1 MHPHPTSH
9 SSQRAEP
16 STTESA
22 RRIEVSEINT
32 SEHRESSAAR
42 AKHDA
47 APTKASVESASNTR
61 KRKVLLALLGV
72 AVVVA
77 AAAYGTYYMTYARYH
92 ESTDDA
98 YVSGNLVQLTPQ
110 VTGTVV
116 AVNADDTQIV
126 RAGDAVVTLDN
137 ADAKVALGNA
147 EATLGQT
154 VRQVSSLYVNNDF
167 YAANVA
173 QKQSDLARAQD
184 DLRRRRD
191 VAGTGAVSAEDI
203 AHARD
208 AATAAKA
215 ALDAAREQAEA
226 NRALTDRTT
235 VEQHPNVQAA
245 ASKVRD
251 AYLAYARNTL
261 PAPVTGY
268 VAKRSVQVGQRV
280 SPGSP
285 LMAIVPLDGVWV
297 DANYKESQLRNMRIG
312 QPVVLTADVYGGKV
326 KYHGRVV
333 GFSAGTGSAFATL
346 PAQNATG
353 NWIKIVQ
360 RLPARIQLDQ
370 KELEAHPLRIG
381 LSMEVEV
388 DTRNDTGPQLGAAMN
403 TSYRTDVFAQYG
415 AQADAEI
422 ANTIARN
429 MVPLH
434 MGPAGNVISLMPS
447 ARRDAS
453 GKSGTKQRAG

>member
-1 MHPHPTSH
+1 MS
-9 SSQRAEP
+9 EIE
-16 STTESA
+16 TTERDTTQA
-22 RRIEVSEINT
+22 T
-32 SEHRESSAAR
+32 QATQA
-42 AKHDA
+42 A
-47 APTKASVESASNTR
+47 APHAKPETASATEPNTR
-61 KRKVLLALLGV
+61 KRKLLLSLLGA
-72 AVVVA
+72 AVVA
-77 AAAYGTYYMTYARYH
+77 SAAAYGAYYTTYARYH
-92 ESTDDA
+92 ETTDDA

-110 VTGTVV
+110 VTGTVI
-116 AVNADDTQIV
+116 AVNTDDTQIV
-126 RAGDAVVTLDN
+126 KMGDPVVKLDN

-184 DLRRRRD
+184 DLRRRQA

-208 AATAAKA
+208 TVTAAQA
-215 ALDAAREQAEA
+215 ALDAARQQAEA

-235 VEQHPNVQAA
+235 VAQHPNVQAA

-280 SPGSP
+280 SPGTP

-312 QPVVLTADVYGGKV
+312 QPVTLTADVYGSKV
-326 KYHGRVV
+326 EYHGRVV

-353 NWIKIVQ
+353 NWIKVVQ
-360 RLPARIQLDQ
+360 RLPARIQLDA

-381 LSMEVEV
+381 LSMEVDV
-388 DTRNDTGPQLGAAMN
+388 DTRDNTGAQLGAALN
-403 TSYRTDVFAQYG
+403 TSYRTDVFAEYG

-422 ANTIARN
+422 DRIIAQN
-429 MVPLH
+429 MVPTHAEAARPLPKH
-434 MGPAGNVISLMPS
+434 AG
-447 ARRDAS
+447 
-453 GKSGTKQRAG
+453 

>member
-1 MHPHPTSH
+1 MSETNTPE
-9 SSQRAEP
+9 RE
-16 STTESA
+16 TTQA
-22 RRIEVSEINT
+22 PDAKPGAK
-32 SEHRESSAAR
+32 SAA
-42 AKHDA
+42 
-47 APTKASVESASNTR
+47 APAQAVEASEPNTR
-61 KRKVLLALLGV
+61 KRKLLLSLLGA
-72 AVVVA
+72 AVVVS
-77 AAAYGTYYMTYARYH
+77 AAAYGAYYMTYSRYH
-92 ESTDDA
+92 ETTDDA

-110 VTGTVV
+110 VTGTVI

-126 RAGDAVVTLDN
+126 KAGDPVVTLDN
-137 ADAKVALGNA
+137 ADAKIALGNA
-147 EATLGQT
+147 EAALGQT

-184 DLRRRRD
+184 DLRRRQA

-208 AATAAKA
+208 AVNAAQA
-215 ALDAAREQAEA
+215 ALDAARQQAEA
-226 NRALTDRTT
+226 NRALTDHTT
-235 VEQHPNVQAA
+235 IAQHPNVQAA

-251 AYLAYARNTL
+251 AYLSYARNTL

-280 SPGSP
+280 SPGTP
-285 LMAIVPLDGVWV
+285 LMAVVPLDGVWV
-297 DANYKESQLRNMRIG
+297 DANYKENQLRNMRIG
-312 QPVVLTADVYGGKV
+312 QPVTLTADVYGGKV
-326 KYHGRVV
+326 EYHGRVV

-353 NWIKIVQ
+353 NWIKVVQ

-381 LSMEVEV
+381 LSMDVDV
-388 DTRNDTGPQLGAAMN
+388 DTHDNAGPQLGAAMN
-403 TSYRTDVFAQYG
+403 TTYRTDVFAQYG

-422 ANTIARN
+422 DRIIAQN
-429 MVPLH
+429 MVTT
-434 MGPAGNVISLMPS
+434 
-447 ARRDAS
+447 RDAS
-453 GKSGTKQRAG
+453 RPLAKRDAGDKPGDKRATAQRAG

>member
-1 MHPHPTSH
+1 MS
-9 SSQRAEP
+9 
-16 STTESA
+16 
-22 RRIEVSEINT
+22 EVET
-32 SEHRESSAAR
+32 VERESTDASGALR
-42 AKHDA
+42 DA
-47 APTKASVESASNTR
+47 APAPAADAAASKPDTHRR
-61 KRKVLLALLGV
+61 KMLLALLG
-72 AVVVA
+72 A
-77 AAAYGTYYMTYARYH
+77 AIAISAAGYTAYYLKYARYR

-110 VTGTVV
+110 VAGTVV

-126 RAGDAVVTLDN
+126 KAGDPVVMLDN
-137 ADAKVALGNA
+137 ADAKVALGAA
-147 EATLGQT
+147 EAALGQT

-173 QKQSDLARAQD
+173 QKQSDLARAQKD
-184 DLRRRRD
+184 LLRRQT

-208 AATAAKA
+208 AVTAARA
-215 ALDAAREQAEA
+215 ALDAARQQAEA

-235 VEQHPNVQAA
+235 IEQHPNVRAA

-280 SPGSP
+280 APGTP

-297 DANYKESQLRNMRIG
+297 DANYKESQLRAMRIG
-312 QPVVLTADVYGGKV
+312 QPVTLTADVYGGKV
-326 KYHGRVV
+326 EYHGRVA
-333 GFSAGTGSAFATL
+333 GFSAGTGSAFASL

-360 RLPARIQLDQ
+360 RLPVRIRLDQ
-370 KELEAHPLRIG
+370 KELEAHPLRVG
-381 LSMEVEV
+381 LSMDVNV
-388 DTRNDTGPQLGAAMN
+388 DTHDNAGAQLGAALN
-403 TSYRTDVFAQYG
+403 TSYRTDVFAHYG

-422 ANTIARN
+422 EKIIGQNIARQPN
-429 MVPLH
+429 DTLDL
-434 MGPAGNVISLMPS
+434 SKTS
-447 ARRDAS
+447 YR
-453 GKSGTKQRAG
+453 K

>member
-1 MHPHPTSH
+1 MSEIENTERETTQATQAAAPRAKPEAASA
-9 SSQRAEP
+9 AEP
-16 STTESA
+16 
-22 RRIEVSEINT
+22 
-32 SEHRESSAAR
+32 
-42 AKHDA
+42 
-47 APTKASVESASNTR
+47 NTR
-61 KRKVLLALLGV
+61 KRKLLLSLLGA
-72 AVVVA
+72 AVVA
-77 AAAYGTYYMTYARYH
+77 SAAAYGAYYMTYARYH

-110 VTGTVV
+110 VTGTVI

-126 RAGDAVVTLDN
+126 KMGDSVVKLDN

-184 DLRRRRD
+184 DLRRRQA

-208 AATAAKA
+208 TVTAAQA
-215 ALDAAREQAEA
+215 ALDAARQQAEA

-235 VEQHPNVQAA
+235 VAEHPNVQAA

-280 SPGSP
+280 SPGTP

-312 QPVVLTADVYGGKV
+312 QPVTLTADVYGGKV
-326 KYHGRVV
+326 EYHGRVV

-353 NWIKIVQ
+353 NWIKVVQ
-360 RLPARIQLDQ
+360 RLPARIQLDP

-381 LSMEVEV
+381 LSMDVDV
-388 DTRNDTGPQLGAAMN
+388 DTRDNTGEQLGAAMN
-403 TSYRTDVFAQYG
+403 TTYRTDVFAEYG

-422 ANTIARN
+422 DRIIAQN
-429 MVPLH
+429 MVPTHAEAARPLPKH
-434 MGPAGNVISLMPS
+434 AG
-447 ARRDAS
+447 
-453 GKSGTKQRAG
+453 